1 MPQQSTGSSPAANG
15 RAAVR
20 WFSQSREEVQDFLER
35 MARAV
40 TTGDGDTIS
49 TMWETPALVLGEQVI
64 AVSSAK
70 EVEQFFSGA
79 KEQYNARGITDT
91 RPEIIRLD
99 WSTDR
104 IAFVTVQWPYLDASG
119 STHGSETSTYTL
131 RRDDHGQLRVR
142 VAVTH
147 GRGSGGRDTK

>member
-1 MPQQSTGSSPAANG
+1 MPQQSTGSSPVANG

-20 WFSQSREEVQDFLER
+20 WLSQSREEVQDFLDR

-40 TTGDGDTIS
+40 TTGDGRSIS
-49 TMWETPALVLGEQVI
+49 AMWETPALVLGDDQVM

-91 RPEIIRLD
+91 RPEIVRLD

-104 IAFVTVQWPYLDASG
+104 IAFVTVLWPYLDASG
-119 STHGSETSTYTL
+119 ATHGSETSTYTL
-131 RRDDHGQLRVR
+131 RRDDRGQLKLR
-142 VAVTH
+142 VAVMH
-147 GRGSGGRDTK
+147 GSTEN